1 MGASSEGGKANKEIK
16 RILEILLENYNSFFN
31 SDERL
36 NSDGIRLYKRIS
48 YYLYLIDQNN
58 VVNLYKKSFRNPT
71 LENILEF
78 ARYFIEDVDD
88 IIKISA
94 FNEIYYDIAFKD
106 VKLND
111 K

>member
-1 MGASSEGGKANKEIK
+1 MGASSEGADAIKEIK
-16 RILEILLENYNSFFN
+16 RILEILLENYNKFFN
-31 SDERL
+31 NDERL

-48 YYLYLIDQNN
+48 YYLYLIDQKDI
-58 VVNLYKKSFRNPT
+58 VNSYKKSFRNPT
-71 LENILEF
+71 LENILDF
-78 ARYFIEDVDD
+78 ARHFIKDVDN

-94 FNEIYYDIAFKD
+94 FNEIYYDTVFKD